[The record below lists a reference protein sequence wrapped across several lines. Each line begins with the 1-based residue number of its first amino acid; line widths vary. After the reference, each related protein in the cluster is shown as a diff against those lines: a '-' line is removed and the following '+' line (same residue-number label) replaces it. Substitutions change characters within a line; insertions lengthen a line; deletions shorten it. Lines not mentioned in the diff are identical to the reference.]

1 MEALFEGCYLS
12 FMKTSVKP
20 KKSAVVSARLPSI
33 HPGRILRK
41 EILEENGITQTQ
53 LATATGLP
61 VSRINDLV
69 KERRG
74 ITVDSA
80 IRLGKALGTSTELWL
95 NLQRAYDL
103 EEAEKTRGSEYRQI
117 KPLSLKAA

>member
-1 MEALFEGCYLS
+1 
-12 FMKTSVKP
+12 MKTISKRTAKTTTP
-20 KKSAVVSARLPSI
+20 ARLPSI
-33 HPGRILRK
+33 HPGRILKK
-41 EILEENGITQTQ
+41 EVLEARGITQTQ
-53 LATATGLP
+53 LAAATGLP

-80 IRLGKALGTSTELWL
+80 IRLSRALGTSVDLWL

-103 EEAEKTRGSEYRQI
+103 EEAQRTKAREYERI
-117 KPLSLKAA
+117 GLLAA

>member
-1 MEALFEGCYLS
+1 
-12 FMKTSVKP
+12 MKNVTQP
-20 KKSAVVSARLPSI
+20 KSRAKTAERLPSI

-41 EILEENGITQTQ
+41 EVLEARGITQTQ
-53 LATATGLP
+53 LANATGLP

-80 IRLGKALGTSTELWL
+80 IRLSRALGTSVDLWL
-95 NLQRAYDL
+95 NLQRAFDL
-103 EEAEKTRGSEYRQI
+103 EEAQRTKAVEYSRI
-117 KPLSLKAA
+117 HLLAAA

>member
-1 MEALFEGCYLS
+1 
-12 FMKTSVKP
+12 MKAKTP
-20 KKSAVVSARLPSI
+20 KHTVSSKRLPSI

-41 EILEENGITQTQ
+41 EVLEERGITQTQ
-53 LATATGLP
+53 LASATGLP

-80 IRLGKALGTSTELWL
+80 IRLSKALGTSVDLWL
-95 NLQRAYDL
+95 NLQRAFDL
-103 EEAEKTRGSEYRQI
+103 EEAQKAKGREYSQI
-117 KPLSLKAA
+117 ALLELAAA

>member
-1 MEALFEGCYLS
+1 
-12 FMKTSVKP
+12 MKTVSKSKKRPVASV
-20 KKSAVVSARLPSI
+20 RLPSI

-41 EILEENGITQTQ
+41 EVLEARGITQTQ

-61 VSRINDLV
+61 VSRINDLI

-80 IRLGKALGTSTELWL
+80 IRLSRALGTSVDLWL

-103 EEAEKTRGSEYRQI
+103 EEAQRTKAREYSRI
-117 KPLSLKAA
+117 KLMAA

>member
-1 MEALFEGCYLS
+1 
-12 FMKTSVKP
+12 MKTPAKT
-20 KKSAVVSARLPSI
+20 KQRSATAKRLPSV
-33 HPGRILRK
+33 HPGRILRN
-41 EILEENGITQTQ
+41 EILAARGITQSQ
-53 LATATGLP
+53 LAASTGLP

-74 ITVDSA
+74 VTVDSA

-103 EEAEKTRGSEYRQI
+103 EEALQAKGGEYADI
-117 KPLSLKAA
+117 KPLLMQAA

>member
-1 MEALFEGCYLS
+1 
-12 FMKTSVKP
+12 MKPPAKS
-20 KKSAVVSARLPSI
+20 KKSVAVATRLPSI

-41 EILEENGITQTQ
+41 EILEANSITQTQ
-53 LATATGLP
+53 LAEATGLP
-61 VSRINDLV
+61 VSRINGLV

-103 EEAEKTRGSEYRQI
+103 EEAEKTKGTEYLQI
-117 KPLSLKAA
+117 KLLPLKAA

>member
-1 MEALFEGCYLS
+1 
-12 FMKTSVKP
+12 MKTTAKTKKP
-20 KKSAVVSARLPSI
+20 ASAPARLPNI

-41 EILEENGITQTQ
+41 EILEANSITQTQ
-53 LATATGLP
+53 LANATGLP
-61 VSRINDLV
+61 VSRINDLI

-95 NLQRAYDL
+95 NLQRAFDL
-103 EEAEKTRGSEYRQI
+103 AEAELAKGREYQQI
-117 KPLSLKAA
+117 KPLMLKAA

>member
-1 MEALFEGCYLS
+1 
-12 FMKTSVKP
+12 MKTTAKS
-20 KKSAVVSARLPSI
+20 KKRTAVPVRLPSI

-41 EILEENGITQTQ
+41 EILEANSITQTQ
-53 LATATGLP
+53 LADATGLP

-103 EEAEKTRGSEYRQI
+103 EEAEKSKGTEYRQI
-117 KPLSLKAA
+117 KLLPLKAA

>member
-1 MEALFEGCYLS
+1 
-12 FMKTSVKP
+12 MKSISKSKP
-20 KKSAVVSARLPSI
+20 ASKAYKRLPSI

-41 EILEENGITQTQ
+41 EVLEERGITQTQ
-53 LATATGLP
+53 PAHATGLP

-80 IRLGKALGTSTELWL
+80 IRLSRALGTSVDLWL

-103 EEAEKTRGSEYRQI
+103 EEAQRTNGPQYNRI
-117 KPLSLKAA
+117 ALLAAA

>member
-1 MEALFEGCYLS
+1 
-12 FMKTSVKP
+12 MKTVAKS
-20 KKSAVVSARLPSI
+20 KKRPVAAGRLPNI

-41 EILEENGITQTQ
+41 EVLEARGITQTQ
-53 LATATGLP
+53 LANATGLP
-61 VSRINDLV
+61 VSRINDLI

-80 IRLGKALGTSTELWL
+80 IRLSRALGTSVELWL

-103 EEAEKTRGSEYRQI
+103 EEAQRTKAREYSRI
-117 KPLSLKAA
+117 ELMAA

>member
-1 MEALFEGCYLS
+1 
-12 FMKTSVKP
+12 MKTTSKP
-20 KKSAVVSARLPSI
+20 LAKAATTARLPSI

-41 EILEENGITQTQ
+41 EVLETRGITQTQ
-53 LATATGLP
+53 LAAATGLP
-61 VSRINDLV
+61 ASRINDLV

-80 IRLGKALGTSTELWL
+80 IRLSRALGTSVDLWL

-103 EEAEKTRGSEYRQI
+103 EEAQRTKAREYDRI
-117 KPLSLKAA
+117 GLLAA

>member
-1 MEALFEGCYLS
+1 
-12 FMKTSVKP
+12 MKTPAKTKKP
-20 KKSAVVSARLPSI
+20 ASSPARLPSI

-41 EILEENGITQTQ
+41 EILEASSITQTQ
-53 LATATGLP
+53 LANATGLP
-61 VSRINDLV
+61 VSRINDLI

-95 NLQRAYDL
+95 NLQRAFDL
-103 EEAEKTRGSEYRQI
+103 EEAEQAKGREYQQI
-117 KPLSLKAA
+117 KPLLLKAA

>member
-1 MEALFEGCYLS
+1 M
-12 FMKTSVKP
+12 
-20 KKSAVVSARLPSI
+20 
-33 HPGRILRK
+33 RK
-41 EILEENGITQTQ
+41 EILEARGIRQSQ
-53 LATATGLP
+53 LAAATGLP
-61 VSRINDLV
+61 VSRINDLI

-103 EEAEKTRGSEYRQI
+103 EIAVQAKGDEYEGI
-117 KPLSLKAA
+117 KPMLQQAA

>member
-1 MEALFEGCYLS
+1 
-12 FMKTSVKP
+12 MKTKT
-20 KKSAVVSARLPSI
+20 KGKSERLPNI

-41 EILEENGITQTQ
+41 EVLEARGISQTE
-53 LATATGLP
+53 LAAATGLP

-80 IRLGKALGTSTELWL
+80 IRLGKALGTSPQLWIG
-95 NLQRAYDL
+95 LQADYDM
-103 EEAEKTRGSEYRQI
+103 EEAQLARAKEYAALR
-117 KPLSLKAA
+117 PLSLAAST